1 MGVIHR
7 VAYKRMPSEAES
19 SIICYG
25 GTGYTFYGT
34 GGMGEESTKSEW
46 TGDCLS
52 SGIDVVVKV
61 EVATCVVT
69 FILKG
74 ESIKWVDY
82 PTTSQPINGPES
94 IK

>member
-1 MGVIHR
+1 MG
-7 VAYKRMPSEAES
+7 K
-19 SIICYG
+19 
-25 GTGYTFYGT
+25 
-34 GGMGEESTKSEW
+34 ESTKSEW

-52 SGIDVVVKV
+52 SEMDVVVKVEV

-82 PTTSQPINGPES
+82 PTTSQPINGTRKYK
-94 IK
+94 IKTELFKDPARQFVPCYQIEEEGDTVTW